1 MKTAALGVFP
11 LLLLAFVLLA
21 ATCDNNPP
29 PTNSGIEGTVTI
41 GPMCPVERPDSPCP
55 DQPYAATIVIED
67 DQGVEVA
74 RAQSG
79 ADGRF
84 RVDLPPGRYTLVPQ
98 SPNGAQLPYGAEQQ
112 VEVRA
117 GEYTHVDVQYD
128 SGIR

>member
-1 MKTAALGVFP
+1 MKFARLLP
-11 LLLLAFVLLA
+11 LLLLAAVLLA
-21 ATCDNNPP
+21 ATCDTPP
-29 PTNSGIEGTVTI
+29 PANSGIEGAVTI

-67 DQGVEVA
+67 DHGVEVA

-79 ADGRF
+79 EDGRF
-84 RVDLPPGRYTLVPQ
+84 RVDLVPGRYTLVPQ
-98 SPNGAQLPYGAEQQ
+98 SPDGAGLPYGAEQQ
-112 VEVRA
+112 AEVRA